1 MLHYILAVG
10 CIVLMALALF
20 LIFLGLPGTWA
31 ILGIAALW
39 AFLTN
44 APDFNWTF
52 FLLLASLA
60 AVGEVMEFIATYF
73 GAKKYGGSGKGSIGG
88 IIGALIGG
96 ILCAPLF
103 FGFGALLGALGGGF
117 AGCWLVEKFSG
128 ANSSDAANA
137 AFGATLGRFGGF
149 VVKLGIGIGMIWLIV
164 PRLWSGIGAII

>member
-1 MLHYILAVG
+1 
-10 CIVLMALALF
+10 
-20 LIFLGLPGTWA
+20 
-31 ILGIAALW
+31 
-39 AFLTN
+39 
-44 APDFNWTF
+44 
-52 FLLLASLA
+52 
-60 AVGEVMEFIATYF
+60 
-73 GAKKYGGSGKGSIGG
+73 
-88 IIGALIGG
+88 
-96 ILCAPLF
+96 LCAPLF